1 MVNQNQCI
9 FLINVED
16 PFLCVVEVQLE
27 LIQRIQTLVNGK
39 DLEFDQVPVEMVI
52 VGDYQ

>member
-9 FLINVED
+9 FLIEVED

-27 LIQRIQTLVNGK
+27 LVQFIQTIVNGK
-39 DLEFDQVPVEMVI
+39 DLEFCQVPIEMVI
-52 VGDYQ
+52 VGD

>member
-27 LIQRIQTLVNGK
+27 IVQCIQTLVNGK
-39 DLEFDQVPVEMVI
+39 DLEFDQVSIEMVI
-52 VGDYQ
+52 VGD